1 MIGYFK
7 KNMSK
12 IPVDN
17 GSSLN
22 KLIAIKIIALT
33 NITLI
38 ETSVLVVYPSLV
50 YSIYYPPLLCT
61 YCDVSKICLPP
72 MYNVIIESFPND
84 QIPPKLFVSINS
96 TDIYIS
102 SDKFVM
108 NGPISMEV
116 RFNTSPLS

>member
-1 MIGYFK
+1 MIQIFL

-22 KLIAIKIIALT
+22 KVITLKINVLT

-38 ETSVLVVYPSLV
+38 ETSVSVDYLLV
-50 YSIYYPPLLCT
+50 YYSIHYPYLLCT
-61 YCDVSKICLPP
+61 SCDVSKICLPP
-72 MYNVIIESFPND
+72 MYNVIESSPDD
-84 QIPPKLFVSINS
+84 QIQPKLFASINS

-102 SDKFVM
+102 SYKFVM

-116 RFNTSPLS
+116 RFNTFPLS